1 MLAEHV
7 QDDSE
12 DEQETMLAR
21 KSTEGLRHEL
31 DYFYQGLLY
40 GRV

>member
-1 MLAEHV
+1 MAERV

-21 KSTEGLRHEL
+21 KSTEGLRMSL
-31 DYFYQGLLY
+31 IIS
-40 GRV
+40 